1 MNLCLDIGN
10 TKVALAVFSGDKL
23 IRQARMEHGRAL
35 THEGLFS
42 YLENVIGVRSIKKA
56 AIVSVA
62 PELTKT
68 ASGVIRELLAVIPLV
83 IHAKLLPGFRVSYRR
98 PEQLG
103 ADRMM
108 NAYAAWKLYG
118 GPALVVDIGTA
129 VTWDAVD
136 ARGVFRGGAIAPG
149 PGLMI
154 RSLSER
160 TAQLPEVVLKRPPA
174 AAGRDTA
181 ECVRSGVYWGTVGMI
196 GELARRVAKELKI
209 KPKLVL
215 TGGLGPMFA
224 PDLKG
229 WIFDPLLMLK
239 GINEALTGIEIREKK
254 H

>member
-23 IRQARMEHGRAL
+23 IRLARMEHGGLL
-35 THEGLFS
+35 THEGFFS
-42 YLENVIGVRSIKKA
+42 YMEKVIGVRSIKKA
-56 AIVSVA
+56 AVVSVV
-62 PELTKT
+62 PEMTKT
-68 ASGVIRELLAVIPLV
+68 VSGVIRELLAVNPLV
-83 IHAKLLPGFRVSYRR
+83 IHARLLPGFRVSYRR

-103 ADRMM
+103 ADRLM
-108 NAYAAWKLYG
+108 NAFAAWKLYG

-154 RSLSER
+154 KALSER
-160 TAQLPEVVLKRPPA
+160 TAQLPEVVLKKSPL

-181 ECVRSGVYWGTVGMI
+181 ECIRSGVYWGTVGMI
-196 GELARRVAKELKI
+196 EELARRITKELKI

-224 PDLKG
+224 PELKG
-229 WIFDPLLMLK
+229 WVSDPLLTLK
-239 GINEALTGIEIREKK
+239 GINEVLTGIEIREKK
-254 H
+254 R